1 MEQCSLMKPKCL
13 LFLFLLGFGRLSPTV
28 SSIDE
33 SNVASYEVERR
44 SNAGDLFYVNTINVS
59 QSRLSGWWSK
69 FGPAYSAGGT
79 NCGCTCDSDV
89 SSFLPSL
96 RRCLK
101 GNQLLENLKG
111 DYSIFTNPIIVS
123 SISST
128 GLFEGRGRGGR
139 GKGGEGPSNCEE

>member
-1 MEQCSLMKPKCL
+1 MEQCSLIKPKCL
-13 LFLFLLGFGRLSPTV
+13 LFLFLLGLGRLSPTV

-59 QSRLSGWWSK
+59 QCQLSGWCSK

-79 NCGCTCDSDV
+79 NCGCTCNSDV

-101 GNQLLENLKG
+101 GNQLLETLEG

-128 GLFEGRGRGGR
+128 GLFEGRGW
-139 GKGGEGPSNCEE
+139 

>member
-1 MEQCSLMKPKCL
+1 MKPKCL

-28 SSIDE
+28 SFIDE

-44 SNAGDLFYVNTINVS
+44 SDASDLFYVNTINVS
-59 QSRLSGWWSK
+59 QCRLSGWCSK
-69 FGPAYSAGGT
+69 FGAAAGGT
-79 NCGCTCDSDV
+79 NCGCTCNSGV

-96 RRCLK
+96 RKCL

-128 GLFEGRGRGGR
+128 GLFEGRGW
-139 GKGGEGPSNCEE
+139 

>member
-1 MEQCSLMKPKCL
+1 M
-13 LFLFLLGFGRLSPTV
+13 

-59 QSRLSGWWSK
+59 QCRLSGWCSK
-69 FGPAYSAGGT
+69 FGPAAGGT
-79 NCGCTCDSDV
+79 NCGCTCNSGV

-96 RRCLK
+96 RKCLK

-111 DYSIFTNPIIVS
+111 DYSIFTNPLIVS

-128 GLFEGRGRGGR
+128 GLFEGRGR
-139 GKGGEGPSNCEE
+139 

>member
-28 SSIDE
+28 SAIDE

-44 SNAGDLFYVNTINVS
+44 SNASDLFYVNTINVS
-59 QSRLSGWWSK
+59 QCRLSGWCSK
-69 FGPAYSAGGT
+69 FGAAAGGT
-79 NCGCTCDSDV
+79 NCGCTCNSGV

-96 RRCLK
+96 RKCL

-128 GLFEGRGRGGR
+128 GLFEGRGW
-139 GKGGEGPSNCEE
+139 